1 MYWKQVSHHTTTTD
15 DLMAERR
22 NYATPQQLDEQAAA
36 HIMEFSKTR
45 KLDLANKN
53 ASGNLL
59 NEAVIMNL
67 DRARHSRPE
76 EENEE

>member
-22 NYATPQQLDEQAAA
+22 HYATSQQFDKQAAT

-45 KLDLANKN
+45 KLDLAKED

-59 NEAVIMNL
+59 NEAVIVNL

-76 EENEE
+76 KENEE